1 MMSDSMRE
9 MLDLKETAEIVNG
22 VHNANA
28 DAFRDRLQKQMD
40 AIPEYAYLNS
50 LQMQDFKNLD
60 DLYVTMFNIKSE
72 EELEQRIIRTPE
84 VQKSAFRRLWQQLP
98 KVTVQ

>member
-9 MLDLKETAEIVNG
+9 MLDLKELAEIVNG

-28 DAFRDRLQKQMD
+28 DAYRDRLRKKMD

-50 LQMQDFKNLD
+50 LRMEDFKKLD
-60 DLYVTMFNIKSE
+60 DLYAAVREIKTE
-72 EELEQRIIRTPE
+72 NELEKRIIRTPE
-84 VQKSAFRRLWQQLP
+84 VQKSAFRRLWKQLP
-98 KVTVQ
+98 ITA